1 LPPDENSSKNSRIEE
16 ETMLD
21 PIGAFERIRELYI
34 SYLDTAFR
42 VRRPDLASERRR
54 LLRSAGTLATV
65 PFLEPVP
72 RYKASDHVLED
83 LVDLAEANPIA
94 HLSREAR
101 VTFAELALSGLF
113 PGKPSAGEI
122 RRESIYNPYEH
133 QVMMLAKGTRNG
145 APGVVTSGT
154 GSGKTEAFMLPIL
167 ATIASEAMNWG
178 TPAPGYLANSWW
190 KDTPSSFRLH
200 RERESKN
207 RPQAM
212 RALILYPMNA
222 LVEDQLSRLRKTLTS
237 PEAIAVMDE
246 RLNGNRIFFGRYTGA
261 TPVAGHLNHPRRA
274 DTRKEQ
280 DAVARRIARVADAMS
295 SYSQDQ
301 MLARLHD
308 ENNPKTDPTRYLFP
322 SVDQNE
328 LIARWDM
335 QATPPDILVT
345 NVSMLGTMLSREV
358 EAEIFERTRKWLES
372 DNESYFFL
380 VLDELHLVRGSS
392 GTEVS
397 GLIRALIQRLG
408 LDRPEHRH
416 KLRVL
421 ASSASLPLDGDERER
436 SLKYLHDFFGP
447 AGTSS
452 TADDDGVADGEGW
465 ARAIVTGTPEI
476 PKPERPMPIDMVPF
490 RALVDL
496 LGDGEGLIGKLPSWS
511 PELDA
516 AVIACGRVLVANLK
530 ATKREAIKQTIEAS
544 SAVLT
549 AACKDAGADRL
560 RATGVDIVASR
571 IFGEDSPASSK
582 ALRGLTVLRGLGDKV
597 SDLLGWKIDDKTTS
611 FREHIF
617 IRSIEGLF
625 ATPVEKDDAV
635 GFEGVTI
642 ERGTSYAA
650 VGDSRARV
658 FELVYCEACGEEFVG
673 GRRGEAEK
681 ANGIKVELLPSSPEL
696 ESLPEMGATGNYED
710 LSYHDFAVFW
720 PDKRQPQQGEQSDEA
735 WKEATLDTRNGLV
748 VGGWTEHRHAVRGRI
763 FCLPPKLG
771 IQLKATGS
779 AGPKCCPACGTDYS
793 GRSAKFRQ
801 SPVRSFRTGFA
812 KSSQLVATE
821 LFSVLHASGDLA
833 KAVVFSDSRQDA
845 SRAALDIERRH
856 HQDSRRQLLIES
868 LKGFSA
874 AAPAQ
879 REDLQKR
886 FDEAIKS
893 NDFAA
898 IAMLAGSLS
907 ALAKT
912 GDSDRIPLKGVVETP
927 VKTGE
932 VVTDDAGRLLSQMV
946 RIGMH
951 PTDDVGI
958 GRIGEGDNNEGF
970 EWDQLFAEDSNEN
983 IRWKPQ
989 NDAAALQAAR
999 SEVISDMR
1007 PLVDDVLFSKTYF
1020 ALEETGLGYPSLFST
1035 AGPDQD
1041 RLDAYL
1047 RVFADAYRVRGNRWV
1062 EKNDQR
1068 KEWPDGHSVQNK
1080 RVKKF
1085 ATKAGNGDPLPEL
1098 EGVLQKLKDKHHI
1111 NGFIE
1116 PDELFVRLVDADHDY
1131 YGCPNCTRV
1140 HLHRGVGICTR
1151 CTTDLPVAP
1160 TGKAR
1165 DIRERHFLARSIEH
1179 ASQSG
1184 SGGFRLRCEELTGQ
1198 TGSPADRLRRFRGI
1212 FVDGQAGRGGTMYR
1226 RAKEIDVLSVT
1237 TTMEVGIDIGSLQA
1251 VYQANMPPQRFNYQQ
1266 RVGRAGRR
1274 GQAFSVVATLCR
1286 SRSHDLHYFMHPE
1299 SITGDAPPP
1308 PFLTSDHLAIPLRL
1322 LRKFWLI
1329 AAFDLLRRESGPN
1342 YPGDDLP
1349 ADVHGEFVPAHL
1361 FYDDGSPW
1369 PERLRDAL
1377 DRTSV
1382 VKDRVS
1388 KALGAGIPGREQQLL
1403 STLTADAL
1411 MGELLAISE
1420 AGSGSSAN
1428 LAGFLAESGLL
1439 PMYGMPTRV
1448 RDLILGPKTSDI
1460 GMPEWDKI
1468 DRDLDLA
1475 IYEFAPGKSLIRD
1488 KRKHTSIGFAAPS
1501 LVHHDRQKGRVTFVP
1516 TAGANWYTDKVAIA
1530 ICEACGATNTASPEA
1545 VEHRQCSDCGEDIA
1559 PTAFLPY
1566 YMPAG
1571 FRTSFRPSPLDQDD
1585 TLSKPVRRETS
1596 SEMEDISTNAISGT
1610 NMVFA
1615 TGDRASIIRRN
1626 DGPLNATG
1634 GGDGFVVREAVQRSV
1649 LMRETPTK
1657 LWGNNLKYQFVD
1669 PDALGDTKKW
1679 EVAQDAAGIAAPE
1692 EAVRLMSRKRTDSF
1706 YLGMST
1712 IPSRLAFDRLGGR
1725 SVYKTSMRAA
1735 AVSATQLILQ
1745 RAALE
1750 LDIGPEEFETLEPRL
1765 RGGLPLLQIADTLVN
1780 GAGFSRRLAQTVGS
1794 APLAQHLIESMVQNA
1809 DDRLVSSYFADDHRG
1824 TCNRSCYRCMQRYNN
1839 RGYHGLLDWR
1849 LGLGFLRACLDDRWN
1864 AGLDGDWSA
1873 REVADWRAI
1882 AVRAAEE
1889 IQQLD
1894 PVSRSLQSIGTLGLS
1909 AVVERKGGNESAFV
1923 IVHPFWRLD
1932 EASVAYG
1939 LLGEALSGLAG
1950 KQVYFVDTFEAARR
1964 PVKATEFAKLRPND
1978 IP

>member
-1 LPPDENSSKNSRIEE
+1 
-16 ETMLD
+16 MLD
-21 PIGAFERIRELYI
+21 PLGAFERIRELYI

-42 VRRPDLASERRR
+42 VRRSDLASERRR
-54 LLRSAGTLATV
+54 LLRSAGSLATV

-72 RYKASDHVLED
+72 RYRVAKHALED
-83 LVDLAEANPIA
+83 LIDLEVENPIG
-94 HLSREAR
+94 HLTREAR
-101 VTFAELALSGLF
+101 IAFAELALSGLF
-113 PGKPSAGEI
+113 PGKAASGEV
-122 RRESIYNPYEH
+122 RRKSVFNPYDH
-133 QVMMLAKGTRNG
+133 QVTMLSRGTKNG
-145 APGVVTSGT
+145 TPGVVTSGT

-167 ATIASEAMNWG
+167 ATIANEAVKWDA
-178 TPAPGYLANSWW
+178 PSPGYLSGAWW
-190 KDTPSSFRLH
+190 KDTPTSFRPH
-200 RERESKN
+200 RAGESKN

-237 PEAIAVMDE
+237 PEATSVMDE
-246 RLNGNRIFFGRYTGA
+246 RLKGNRIFFGRYTGA
-261 TPVAGHLNHPRRA
+261 TPVAGHLRHPRRA

-280 DAVARRIARVADAMS
+280 DAVARRIARVAGAMS

-301 MLARLHD
+301 LLARLHD
-308 ENNPKTDPTRYLFP
+308 ENNPNDDPTRYLFP

-358 EAEIFERTRKWLES
+358 EAEIFDRTRKWLES
-372 DNESYFFL
+372 SDDSYFFL
-380 VLDELHLVRGSS
+380 VLDELHLVRGSA

-397 GLIRALIQRLG
+397 GLIRALVQRLG

-416 KLRVL
+416 KLRIL
-421 ASSASLPLDGDERER
+421 ASSASLPLSGDEREK

-447 AGTSS
+447 AGTSK

-465 ARAIVTGTPEI
+465 AQTIVTGTPEI
-476 PKPERPMPIDMVPF
+476 PKPEVAMPIDAAPF
-490 RALVDL
+490 QVLADL
-496 LGDGEGLIGKLPSWS
+496 LGDDDSLIGKLDKWS

-516 AVIACGRVLVANLK
+516 AVVACGSALVGSPK
-530 ATKREAIKQTIEAS
+530 KTSTEAVCQAIEAS
-544 SAVLT
+544 AAILT
-549 AACKDAGADRL
+549 SACKDADENRL
-560 RATGVDIVASR
+560 RATGVDVIARR
-571 IFGEDSPASSK
+571 IFGEISPASLR
-582 ALRGLTVLRGLGDKV
+582 ALRGLTVLRGLGDTLEN
-597 SDLLGWKIDDKTTS
+597 LLQVRIEDRTTS

-625 ATPVEKDDAV
+625 ATPVEKDHV
-635 GFEGVTI
+635 VSFEGVTI

-650 VGDSRARV
+650 LGEAKSRI

-696 ESLPEMGATGNYED
+696 ESLPELGETGNYED
-710 LSYHDFAVFW
+710 LSYQDFAVFW
-720 PDKRQPQQGEQSDEA
+720 PDARLPQQGEQTDEA

-748 VGGWTEHRHAVRGRI
+748 LGGWTEHGHGVRGRL

-771 IQLKATGS
+771 AALKAGGS

-793 GRSAKFRQ
+793 GRSSKFRQ

-868 LKGFSA
+868 LKEFSA
-874 AAPAQ
+874 DSPAE
-879 REDLQKR
+879 RADLENRLK
-886 FDEAIKS
+886 DAITN
-893 NDFAA
+893 NDLLA
-898 IAMLAGSLS
+898 IATLAGSLN

-912 GDSDRIPLKGVVETP
+912 GDSDRVPLRGVVETT
-927 VKTGE
+927 VKTGQ

-946 RIGMH
+946 RVGMH

-958 GRIGEGDNNEGF
+958 GRIGEGGGRDGF
-970 EWDQLFAEDSNEN
+970 DWDELFSQSDDEKV
-983 IRWKPQ
+983 RWRHQ
-989 NDAAALQAAR
+989 DDAAALQAAR

-1020 ALEETGLGYPSLFST
+1020 ALEETGLGYPSLFPT

-1041 RLDAYL
+1041 RFDAYL

-1085 ATKAGNGDPLPEL
+1085 AAKAGGGDALPEL
-1098 EGVLQKLKDKHHI
+1098 ENVVQKLRGLHHT
-1111 NGFIE
+1111 NGFLE

-1131 YGCPNCTRV
+1131 YSCANCTRV
-1140 HLHRGVGICTR
+1140 HLHRGAGICTR
-1151 CTTDLPVAP
+1151 CTTDLPTAP

-1165 DIRERHFLARSIEH
+1165 DIRERHFLARSIQQ
-1179 ASQSG
+1179 ASRIG
-1184 SGGFRLRCEELTGQ
+1184 TGGFRLRCEELTGQ

-1212 FVDGQAGRGGTMYR
+1212 FVEGQSGRGGTMYR
-1226 RAKEIDVLSVT
+1226 KANEIDVLSVT

-1286 SRSHDLHYFMHPE
+1286 SRSHDLHYFIHPE

-1329 AAFDLLRRESGPN
+1329 AAFDLLRQESGAH

-1349 ADVHGEFVPAHL
+1349 PDVHGEFVPAHVY
-1361 FYDDGSPW
+1361 YDEGSPW
-1369 PERLRDAL
+1369 PDRLLGAL
-1377 DRTSV
+1377 EKTVDVR
-1382 VKDRVS
+1382 DRVA
-1388 KALGAGIPGREQQLL
+1388 KALGAGIRGREGQL
-1403 STLTADAL
+1403 SAFLTADTLLRELSAL
-1411 MGELLAISE
+1411 AE

-1428 LAGFLAESGLL
+1428 LAGFLAEAGLL

-1448 RDLILGPKTSDI
+1448 RDLVLGPKTSDI
-1460 GMPEWDKI
+1460 GLPEWDKI

-1488 KRKHTSIGFAAPS
+1488 KRKHTSIGFAAPT
-1501 LVHHDRQKGRVTFVP
+1501 LVQFNSQSGRVNYIP
-1516 TAGANWYTDKVAIA
+1516 TAGPNWYTDKMAIG
-1530 ICEACGATNTASPEA
+1530 ICEGCGATNTAPPEA
-1545 VEHRQCSDCGEDIA
+1545 ADDRKCSDCGANIPA
-1559 PTAFLPY
+1559 ASFLPY

-1571 FRTSFRPSPLDQDD
+1571 FRTSFRPTPLDQDE

-1596 SEMEDISTNAISGT
+1596 SELEDILTSAVPDT
-1610 NMVFA
+1610 NMVLA

-1626 DGPLNATG
+1626 DGPINATG
-1634 GGDGFVVREAVQRSV
+1634 TGDGFVVREAVQRRV
-1649 LMRETPTK
+1649 LMRETQPK
-1657 LWGNNLKYQFVD
+1657 IWGNNLRHQFVD
-1669 PDALGDTKKW
+1669 PAELADTKTW
-1679 EVAQDAAGIAAPE
+1679 EIPLDAAGIAAPE
-1692 EAVRLMSRKRTDSF
+1692 EAVRLMSRKRTDSL
-1706 YLGMST
+1706 YLGMKAV
-1712 IPSRLAFDRLGGR
+1712 PPGLAFDRVGGR

-1735 AVSATQLILQ
+1735 AVSATQLIMQ

-1780 GAGFSRRLAQTVGS
+1780 GAGFSRRLAESVGT
-1794 APLAQHLIESMVQNA
+1794 APLVLHLINSIVDNP
-1809 DDRLVSSYFADDHRG
+1809 DDRLLSSYFTDEHRR
-1824 TCNRSCYRCMQRYNN
+1824 TCYRSCYRCMQRYNN

-1849 LGLGFLRACLDDRWN
+1849 LGLGFLRAFLGDQWR
-1864 AGLDGDWSA
+1864 AGLDGDWRA
-1873 REVADWRAI
+1873 REISDWPTI
-1882 AVRAAEE
+1882 ACRAAEE

-1894 PVSRSLQSIGTLGLS
+1894 PVNRSVASIGKLGLP
-1909 AVVERKGGNESAFV
+1909 VVNERKGGVDVAFV

-1932 EASVAYG
+1932 DVSKQDG
-1939 LLGEALSGLAG
+1939 LLEEALGECGDAR
-1950 KQVYFVDTFEAARR
+1950 VYFVDTFEAARR
-1964 PVKATEFAKLRPND
+1964 PVKATEFAKLRPDN